1 MMNPPLQKDIKKAHI
16 ALKLLVF
23 ILVAVIFLSSLFY
36 GQLGEANPTDTKDR
50 LFVVEH
56 GTSSVQIANI
66 LEKEGFI
73 KNSRAFMI
81 YIKLTGNAQ
90 KLKAGQYLLNSSLT
104 VPQIVDKLVQ
114 GKVAM
119 QSFTIPE
126 GYHLRQIAEVFAKQG
141 IATEDEFRKVVK
153 EGDFNFA
160 FLKEIPET
168 IEAEKRLEGY
178 LFPDTYTI
186 PRGMAAEDV
195 IEMMLKRFDTVY
207 QQLPPNK
214 TGLTV
219 HEVVTLA
226 SIIEGESMLDKERP
240 VIASVFFNRLKIG
253 QRLEADSTIQYLFE
267 ERKKRV
273 LYKDLEIA
281 SPYNT
286 YRNKGLPPG
295 PIGSPGEASLRAVL
309 EPDDNGYYYFVARKD
324 NSGEH
329 VFSKTLAE
337 HNRNKRKLGY

>member
-1 MMNPPLQKDIKKAHI
+1 MNPPLQKNIKKAQI
-16 ALKLLVF
+16 ALKMLMF
-23 ILVAVIFLSSLFY
+23 ILVAVVFLSIVFY
-36 GQLGEANPTDTKDR
+36 GQLKPAQPGDPKDR
-50 LFVVEH
+50 LFVVKQ
-56 GTSSVQIANI
+56 GTSSVQIANS

-73 KNSRAFMI
+73 KNARALLL
-81 YIKLTGNAQ
+81 YTKLTGNAN
-90 KLKAGQYLLNSSLT
+90 KLKAGQYFLNPALT
-104 VPQIVDKLVQ
+104 VPQLIDKLVQ
-114 GKVAM
+114 GKVAT
-119 QSFTIPE
+119 QTFTILE
-126 GYHLRQIAEVFAKQG
+126 GYHLRQIVQVLAEQE
-141 IATEDEFRKVVK
+141 IATEEEFWKVAK
-153 EGDFNFA
+153 EADFAFA
-160 FLKEIPET
+160 FLKEIPQT
-168 IEAEKRLEGY
+168 VQAEKRLEGY

-186 PRGMAAEDV
+186 PRGMPVKEV
-195 IEMMLKRFDTVY
+195 IEVMLKRFAAVY
-207 QQLPPNK
+207 QQLPPNE
-214 TGLTV
+214 TGLST

-226 SIIEGESMLDKERP
+226 SIIEGEAMLDKERS

-253 QRLEADSTIQYLFE
+253 QRLEADSTVQYLFD

-273 LYKDLEIA
+273 LFKDLEIK

-309 EPDDNGYYYFVARKD
+309 EADDTGFYYFVARKD